1 MAKTKGA
8 VPFTEF
14 EMDVMRLLI
23 GQHGMTFAETSRL
36 LGRSKVGVLLRWR
49 RMQADG
55 TAGQLCL
62 PGFEPKLSE
71 SEGAD
76 IDVESAANE

>member
-1 MAKTKGA
+1 MAKTTGSKSFSA
-8 VPFTEF
+8 F
-14 EMDVMRLLI
+14 ELDFMCLMI
-23 GQHGMTFAETSRL
+23 GQHGKSFAETARL

-62 PGFEPKLSE
+62 PGFEPKLSKV
-71 SEGAD
+71 EG
-76 IDVESAANE
+76 AANE